1 VARHLIFRDR
11 LRAEPRLRDAYLALK
26 TDLAS
31 RFRNDRE
38 AYTNHK
44 ADFIDD
50 VVRSP
55 GRTA

>member
-11 LRAEPRLRDAYLALK
+11 LRAKPQLRDAYLALK

-38 AYTNHK
+38 AYTKQK
-44 ADFIDD
+44 ADFINE